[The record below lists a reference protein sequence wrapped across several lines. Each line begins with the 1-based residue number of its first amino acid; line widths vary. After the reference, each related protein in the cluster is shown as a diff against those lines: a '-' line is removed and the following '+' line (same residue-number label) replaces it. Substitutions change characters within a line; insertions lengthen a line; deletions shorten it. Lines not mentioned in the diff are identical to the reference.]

1 MSATTNS
8 RQQLCSAIQDLMHAN
23 RRQAD
28 DALYTVPSPDTYPY
42 QWLWDSCYHAI
53 ILRHFDVD
61 SAKRELQS
69 LFLRQY
75 DNGMLPHML
84 YWQPSEKININWGKD
99 GVSSITQ
106 PPIVAL
112 AVQKV
117 LETDADINFLSS
129 VYPGLQQ
136 FYDYLLRERVD
147 DSGLAAII
155 NPDESGEDNSPRFDQ
170 ALGLNSGQSLSE
182 NFAARLELVDYDRG
196 GEFDLDRMRQRFW
209 VYDVPFNCFLVENL
223 QIMSEL
229 ATQQGLSDDARRY
242 TVAADKLETALKQQ
256 LFDGEEYWPID
267 GANGRELHCLS
278 WHVFAPL
285 ACGLLSETEARRL
298 IHSRLLSDQT
308 FLTTYGVRTVA
319 KHDPAYDPEGM
330 WRGPVWTSVN
340 WWVARGLQRYG
351 YVELA
356 HSMGVASLQLLKR
369 SGFREYY
376 HPETGAG
383 LGAHDFTWGGLVL
396 DMLEFES

>member
-1 MSATTNS
+1 
-8 RQQLCSAIQDLMHAN
+8 MHAN
-23 RRQAD
+23 RRETG
-28 DALYTVPSPDTYPY
+28 DALYTVPSPDTYPH

-53 ILRHFDVD
+53 ILRSFDVD

-69 LFLRQY
+69 LFIRQY
-75 DNGMLPHML
+75 DNGMLPHMI
-84 YWQPSEKININWGKD
+84 YWQPSDKININWGKD

-117 LETDADINFLSS
+117 LAVDDDMSFLSD
-129 VYPGLQQ
+129 VYPGMKQ
-136 FYDYLLRERVD
+136 FYEYLLRERID
-147 DSGLAAII
+147 GSGVAAII

-170 ALGLNSGQSLSE
+170 ALGLSSGQSFAE

-196 GEFDLDRMRQRFW
+196 GEFDLSRMHERFW

-223 QIMSEL
+223 RIISKL
-229 ATQQGLSDDARRY
+229 ATRQGLSGDARRF
-242 TVAADKLETALKQQ
+242 TAAADKLQAALKRQ

-267 GANGRELHCLS
+267 GANGRELHALS

-285 ACGLLSETEARRL
+285 ACGLLSDSEAQRL
-298 IHSRLLSDQT
+298 IYRRLLSDED
-308 FLTTYGVRTVA
+308 FLTSYGVRTVA
-319 KHDPAYDPEGM
+319 KHDSTYNSEGM
-330 WRGPVWTSVN
+330 WRGPVWIGVN

-351 YVELA
+351 YDDLA
-356 HSMGVASLQLLKR
+356 HSLQIASLQLLKK

-383 LGAHDFTWGGLVL
+383 LGAHDFTWGGLVV
-396 DMLEFES
+396 DMLEFEQ